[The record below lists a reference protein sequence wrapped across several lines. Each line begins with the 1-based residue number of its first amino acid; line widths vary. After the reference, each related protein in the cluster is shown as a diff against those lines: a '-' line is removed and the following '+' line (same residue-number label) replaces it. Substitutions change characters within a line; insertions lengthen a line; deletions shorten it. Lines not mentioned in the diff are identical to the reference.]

1 MTTRTS
7 RRTVT
12 FTQPFE
18 IEGIGGVQPHG
29 DYQLETDEET
39 IDELSFVAWRS
50 VETRIVIRRGGTTQV
65 FTIDRAELE
74 AALARDGGIGAPSD
88 Q

>member
-12 FTQPFE
+12 FTQPFAL
-18 IEGIGGVQPHG
+18 GGMGGMQPPG
-29 DYQLETDEET
+29 DYVVETDEET
-39 IDELSFVAWRS
+39 IDALSFVAWRNA
-50 VETRIVIRRGGTTQV
+50 ETRLHVRHGGTTQV

-74 AALARDGGIGAPSD
+74 AALSRDSGISAPSD
-88 Q
+88 R

>member
-18 IEGIGGVQPHG
+18 IAGMGGVQPPG
-29 DYQLETDEET
+29 DYQVETDEET

-74 AALARDGGIGAPSD
+74 AALARDGGIAAPSD

>member
-18 IEGIGGVQPHG
+18 IAGMGGVQPPG
-29 DYQLETDEET
+29 RYVVETDEET
-39 IDELSFVAWRS
+39 IDELSFVAWRNIES
-50 VETRIVIRRGGTTQV
+50 RLQVSRGGTTQV

-74 AALARDGGIGAPSD
+74 AALARDGGISAPSD
-88 Q
+88 R